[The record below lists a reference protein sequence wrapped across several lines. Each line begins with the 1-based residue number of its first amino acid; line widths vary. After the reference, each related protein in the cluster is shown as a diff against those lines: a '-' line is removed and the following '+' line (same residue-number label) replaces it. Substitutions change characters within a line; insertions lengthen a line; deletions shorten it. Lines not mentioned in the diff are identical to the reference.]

1 MLPWQIIA
9 VEIDIYLN
17 DLAMAITLW
26 LMNAD
31 INVKDKHWK
40 VRCDFNLRIT
50 L

>member
-17 DLAMAITLW
+17 DLAVAIT

-31 INVKDKHWK
+31 IHVKDKH
-40 VRCDFNLRIT
+40 
-50 L
+50 